1 MTLIAK
7 PIVDRKYWILQQGNQ
22 KVGNVEACAGG
33 YQVKINNQIS
43 QFKTIKMLTQ
53 RVNIQ
58 FEPTSKTCKSK
69 STNNEIYG
77 YPVKGPAH
85 KAMQDVRHRL
95 PVYTKTN
102 KSKSWHAAGWYLVQ
116 KGRTWTVFYSPKM
129 ILLQRYPFKGP
140 FTTEEQ
146 ASEHAHS
153 KIC

>member
-85 KAMQDVRHRL
+85 KAM
-95 PVYTKTN
+95 
-102 KSKSWHAAGWYLVQ
+102 
-116 KGRTWTVFYSPKM
+116 
-129 ILLQRYPFKGP
+129 
-140 FTTEEQ
+140 
-146 ASEHAHS
+146 
-153 KIC
+153 